1 MQVKIATMGSAPSS
15 VTRAP
20 FKNSKFQVFAEGK
33 VEELAR
39 AHGEV
44 PGDFEIWGCSP
55 GLWAITPRATRW
67 FEVHRWEPGQAW
79 FSPQYVQFLRDFK
92 GPLYVGAKIAELPN
106 ALVYPIDRMEEQFAS
121 YFFTSSLALML
132 ALAIDTIE
140 QVRKARLV
148 YRPHKAAAFD
158 AGVPV
163 MYGDQNETGVPVMHD
178 VALPPGVDPAE
189 LEKTDEDDIIG
200 LWGVDMAACTSYDT
214 RVLTADLRWLR
225 ADEVK
230 VGDKL
235 IAFDEEAQP
244 MGDSVPQRRWRVAE
258 VLQADRL
265 MKPCYKLHLEDGSE
279 IVCSA
284 QHKWLT
290 HAEHECRWKMA
301 QDLVTPQ
308 HREGRPTRIV
318 KLCNT
323 WTEDRSWEEGYL
335 AAAVDGEGHITQKLR
350 EDHYGLLR
358 VGFSQRENAMSVA
371 VREAAHR
378 LGYELARDGSVGGV
392 NGDCIK
398 YSLRGG
404 RAKTLEFL
412 GRVRP
417 RRLLE
422 KFNPEH
428 LGLMQKAG
436 TVAVVD
442 SEFLG
447 EHPVIGLKTS
457 TGTFVAEGLAS
468 HNSEEY
474 GYQRPGCQFFVLE
487 AMRRGIAVYLPPE
500 SDLMRPM
507 PVYGI
512 SEWDHNYVKLTQRA
526 REINSKTQEAQR
538 LIAEQTQILQVAQ
551 GEMNAL
557 GSFVNTW
564 TSPYGMQHGMVI
576 RQAPGTG
583 LGSGITHY
591 DGRPVTR
598 MTLEDPKPVQVVNEQ
613 ESEAIGKAREF
624 GAQLA
629 RYSLPGED
637 PFTTLNRIVQERD
650 AAVAHVTKPV
660 WRLER
665 KPKPAAKANG
675 STKRR

>member
-1 MQVKIATMGSAPSS
+1 MKIATMGSAPSS

-20 FKNSKFQVFAEGK
+20 FKNSKFQAFAEGK

-92 GPLYVGAKIAELPN
+92 GPLYVGAKIPELPN

-140 QVRKARLV
+140 QVRAARKCHRMYQL
-148 YRPHKAAAFD
+148 AMD
-158 AGVPV
+158 AGVPAPAC
-163 MYGDQNETGVPVMHD
+163 E
-178 VALPPGVDPAE
+178 VALPRHVDPAE
-189 LEKTDEDDIIG
+189 LEKTDDDDIIG
-200 LWGVDMAACTSYDT
+200 LWGVDMAA
-214 RVLTADLRWLR
+214 
-225 ADEVK
+225 
-230 VGDKL
+230 
-235 IAFDEEAQP
+235 
-244 MGDSVPQRRWRVAE
+244 
-258 VLQADRL
+258 
-265 MKPCYKLHLEDGSE
+265 
-279 IVCSA
+279 
-284 QHKWLT
+284 
-290 HAEHECRWKMA
+290 
-301 QDLVTPQ
+301 
-308 HREGRPTRIV
+308 
-318 KLCNT
+318 
-323 WTEDRSWEEGYL
+323 
-335 AAAVDGEGHITQKLR
+335 
-350 EDHYGLLR
+350 
-358 VGFSQRENAMSVA
+358 
-371 VREAAHR
+371 
-378 LGYELARDGSVGGV
+378 
-392 NGDCIK
+392 
-398 YSLRGG
+398 
-404 RAKTLEFL
+404 
-412 GRVRP
+412 
-417 RRLLE
+417 
-422 KFNPEH
+422 
-428 LGLMQKAG
+428 
-436 TVAVVD
+436 
-442 SEFLG
+442 
-447 EHPVIGLKTS
+447 
-457 TGTFVAEGLAS
+457 
-468 HNSEEY
+468 SEEY

-507 PVYGI
+507 PVYGM
-512 SEWDHNYVKLTQRA
+512 SEWDHNYCKLTQRS
-526 REINSKTQEAQR
+526 REINAKTQEAQR
-538 LIAEQTQILQVAQ
+538 LIAEQTQIMHVAQ

-557 GSFVNTW
+557 SSFVNTW

-613 ESEAIGKAREF
+613 EREAIGKARAF

-650 AAVAHVTKPV
+650 AALRTPAFDLPQVIHDTIV
-660 WRLER
+660 RR

-675 STKRR
+675 SMKRR